1 MRILMPCA
9 AFPPFADGGGPIS
22 SFIIA
27 KMLVAEGHD
36 LLVVNVGD
44 DDTHEV
50 YEGIPVHRIHSQ
62 NIYWNYYT
70 PRPAWKKMVWHALE
84 NGNPKAYLT
93 MKQEISSFRPD
104 VVITI
109 SIENTNVATWAAAH
123 ALGVP
128 VVHIT
133 FSTFLMCWNA
143 TMRKND
149 HNCVQQCI
157 GCKVTSIGKKFL
169 SRFVDGVIGESEDII
184 RRHTEEGYF
193 ANAVTQRIPAAIS
206 KVQTTKPRNFPKT
219 RPFRVGFL
227 GVHTRF
233 KGLETLAQAA
243 QLLPEDLHV
252 EFVIAGTGH
261 GAFAEQVRDQFPAH
275 KTKFAGWVNPEAFL
289 QDVDLL
295 IYPTIG
301 REAFGRASI
310 EAFAHAVPVVSTDI
324 GGVAENIKEGF
335 NGFSFRAGDP
345 ISLKDAIL
353 KIAASE
359 QLYEDLSKG
368 ALASASEYLQPS
380 LGRMYTRFLD
390 RVCAQHQQPETAES

>member
-27 KMLVAEGHD
+27 KMLIAEGHD
-36 LLVVNVGD
+36 LLVVNVSD
-44 DDTHEV
+44 EDTHEV
-50 YEGIPVHRIHSQ
+50 YEGIPVHRIRSQ

-70 PRPAWKKMVWHALE
+70 PRPSWKKMVWHALE
-84 NGNPKAYLT
+84 NGNPRAYRT

-104 VVITI
+104 VVVTI

-149 HNCVQQCI
+149 HNCEHQCI
-157 GCKVTSIGKKFL
+157 GCKVTSIGKKYL
-169 SRFVDGVIGESEDII
+169 SRFVNGVIGESEDII

-193 ANAVTQRIPAAIS
+193 ANAVTQRIPAAIN
-206 KVQTTKPRNFPKT
+206 QILTTKTRHFPKE

-243 QLLPEDLHV
+243 QLLPEDLNV
-252 EFVIAGTGH
+252 EFVIAGKGRD
-261 GAFAEQVRDQFPAH
+261 AFAEQVRDQFPAH
-275 KTKFAGWVNPEAFL
+275 KSRFTGGWIPKPFFEMLTFSSTRPSAGRP
-289 QDVDLL
+289 
-295 IYPTIG
+295 
-301 REAFGRASI
+301 S
-310 EAFAHAVPVVSTDI
+310 
-324 GGVAENIKEGF
+324 VAL
-335 NGFSFRAGDP
+335 P
-345 ISLKDAIL
+345 
-353 KIAASE
+353 
-359 QLYEDLSKG
+359 
-368 ALASASEYLQPS
+368 
-380 LGRMYTRFLD
+380 
-390 RVCAQHQQPETAES
+390 